1 MTFTSSIFIKKCT
14 PTEKIYCWQ
23 DKCEIPDNCFP
34 VSIPIHFSHRNSKDF
49 KDLLNWDFEGTF
61 CDWICAYNYVFEMNI
76 PFMKRS
82 AIIVDLRLFASWIS
96 NIPVH
101 TQMTRGR
108 NHRDLER
115 FGGKCTLRQMR
126 YQNEIPTIMN
136 PAATSIPKTVKKYNQ
151 QMDQKRKASESK
163 KYNDE
168 ISTRRNKRKQRIRN
182 ILERKLD
189 FYVTE

>member
-1 MTFTSSIFIKKCT
+1 MTFTSKIFVKKCT

-34 VSIPIHFSHRNSKDF
+34 VSIPIHFSHRNSREF

-61 CDWICAYNYVFEMNI
+61 CDWICAYNYIFEMNI

-82 AIIVDLRLFASWIS
+82 AMIVDLRLFASWMS
-96 NIPVH
+96 NVSVHIPM
-101 TQMTRGR
+101 QRGV
-108 NHRDLER
+108 RDHKDLAR
-115 FGGKCTLRQMR
+115 FGGTKTLRQLR
-126 YQNEIPTIMN
+126 SQNYLPTISN
-136 PAATSIPKTVKKYNQ
+136 PVTPNIVKKFDD
-151 QMDQKRKASESK
+151 QMEKRRKFSESK

-168 ISTRRNKRKQRIRN
+168 TNKQRNKRKQRIRN